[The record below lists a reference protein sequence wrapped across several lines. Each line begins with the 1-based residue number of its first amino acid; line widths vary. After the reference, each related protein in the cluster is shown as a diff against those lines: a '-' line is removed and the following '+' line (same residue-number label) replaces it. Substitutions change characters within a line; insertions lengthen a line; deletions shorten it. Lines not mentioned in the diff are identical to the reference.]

1 MARIT
6 APDPARRNERSRS
19 AILAAA
25 YELVSETGF
34 GKVTIE
40 AIAARAGVGKQTIY
54 RWWPSKGAVVFDAFL
69 AANEHEGRLALPD
82 TGDLAADLKT
92 VLRLSSDELA
102 DPALDRTYRALSAEI
117 LNDPAVQ
124 AEYRTRLLDPLLE
137 VTRDRLRSAREAGA
151 LAPGTDLDFAV
162 ELLYGPLYYRWMH
175 GLGPLDHD
183 HADRLVDAALRALEP
198 AARQTPPADR
208 T

>member
-1 MARIT
+1 MAPRT
-6 APDPARRNERSRS
+6 APDPTRRNERSRS
-19 AILAAA
+19 AVLTAA
-25 YELVSETGF
+25 YELVSEIGF
-34 GKVTIE
+34 GKLTIE

-69 AANEHEGRLALPD
+69 TVNGHEGHFALPD

-92 VLRLSSDELA
+92 VLRLSIDDLA
-102 DPALDRTYRALSAEI
+102 DPAIDRTYRALNAEI

-137 VTRDRLRSAREAGA
+137 VTRDRLRSARAAGA
-151 LAPGTDLDFAV
+151 LAPDTDLDFAV

-175 GLGPLDHD
+175 RLGPLDHD
-183 HADRLVDAALRALEP
+183 HADRLVDSTLRALEP
-198 AARQTPPADR
+198 AAR
-208 T
+208 